1 MHPIITPA
9 IAILGLLTAGLAQAE
24 LPFTHPATAVSVLKV
39 SARQEARDAA
49 PVLMGHA
56 ASPRWITVHA
66 NQEHPALAQARRART
81 GVIDPNA
88 YRVQPPAAVQWT
100 LRSAETLPLALL
112 GQ

>member
-1 MHPIITPA
+1 MRLIITPA
-9 IAILGLLTAGLAQAE
+9 LAVLGLLNAGLAQAE

-56 ASPRWITVHA
+56 ASPRWTTVHA

-81 GVIDPNA
+81 VVIDTNA
-88 YRVQPPAAVQWT
+88 YRVQPPAAVRWT
-100 LRSAETLPLALL
+100 QGPAEPLPLALL